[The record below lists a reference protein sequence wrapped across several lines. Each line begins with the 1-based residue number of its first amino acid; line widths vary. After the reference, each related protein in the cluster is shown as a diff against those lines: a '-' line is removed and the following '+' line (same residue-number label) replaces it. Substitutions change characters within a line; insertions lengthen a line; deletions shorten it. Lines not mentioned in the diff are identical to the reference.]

1 LNINDI
7 KLHCLSKNGSREDYP
22 FGPEAMVIKVG
33 AKMFALISENDNKIH
48 VSLKCDP
55 ILTHSLRQEYTWV
68 TPGYHLN
75 KEHWNT
81 LIIDDSTPQDKVF
94 WMIDFS
100 YELVYKKLTK
110 AEKEKLL

>member
-1 LNINDI
+1 LNNI
-7 KLHCLSKNGSREDYP
+7 KSYCLSKKGSKEDYP
-22 FGPEAMVIKVG
+22 FGPDPLVIKVG
-33 AKMFALISENDNKIH
+33 SKMFALISKIDSKIH
-48 VSLKCDP
+48 ISLKCDP
-55 ILTHSLRQEYTWV
+55 ILTHTLRKEYTWV

-81 LIIDDSTPQDKVF
+81 LIIDEFTPEDKVS
-94 WMIDFS
+94 WMIDIS